1 MDLGG
6 LYISGFYPEPASI
19 PASSSLW
26 QGREDGLG
34 VAGLWESRA
43 DKGTK
48 SLYFLSEG
56 VLKTGFLVGSVSIV
70 PFPFRQVLFGGVRGQ
85 HPKAS
90 RNM

>member
-1 MDLGG
+1 MDLGD
-6 LYISGFYPEPASI
+6 LYISGFHAEPAHT

-26 QGREDGLG
+26 RGREDGLE

-43 DKGTK
+43 EKGTK

-56 VLKTGFLVGSVSIV
+56 VLKTGFLVGAGDIV
-70 PFPFRQVLFGGVRGQ
+70 PFLFRQVLFGGVRGQ
-85 HPKAS
+85 CPKAS